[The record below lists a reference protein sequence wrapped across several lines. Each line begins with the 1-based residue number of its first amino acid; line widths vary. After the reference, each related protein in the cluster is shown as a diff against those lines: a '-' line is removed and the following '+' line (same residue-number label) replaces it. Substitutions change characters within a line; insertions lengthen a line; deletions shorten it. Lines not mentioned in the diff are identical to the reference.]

1 MKCLILVV
9 LLSIISACTGIQR
22 TDPELLFIDQSK
34 IAAPDLTV
42 TIPGLGSCTDST
54 NRTLHLN
61 SQEPVIVLVHG
72 CLGSA
77 GRFRALAEVFA
88 FSGQQAICFSYND
101 RDSLMVS
108 SAQLV
113 SSLDALR
120 SQMQGRNITLIGHSQ
135 GGLIARKAMVSDR
148 SPSLQTLD
156 ADLTLVTVSA
166 PFAGINA
173 ASHCGSTLAKILS
186 LGLTVPICK
195 IVSGDKWDE
204 ITASSE
210 FILQPGVLLEQ
221 VGKHL
226 KINTDESGSCRST
239 NGVGSCMED
248 DYVFSLEEQYH
259 PPVDR
264 GAAVANVDIKAGHVE
279 IAGDQ
284 RVAPLKF
291 IAVLQQHGIL
301 KTTPPERISA
311 FESLLARLY
320 TTDGTPGRPGTDYGP
335 GVGWPEDRNTTHWL
349 ESRETHPAVEISV
362 DIVSQEKVQAQKRW

>member
-1 MKCLILVV
+1 MKCLILVF
-9 LLSIISACTGIQR
+9 LLSIITACTAIPR
-22 TDPELLFIDQSK
+22 TDTELLFIDQSK

-42 TIPGLGSCTDST
+42 TIPGLSSCTDST
-54 NRTLHLN
+54 NRTIHLN
-61 SQEPVIVLVHG
+61 SHEPVIVMVHG

-108 SAQLV
+108 SALLV
-113 SSLDALR
+113 ASLETLSSH
-120 SQMQGRNITLIGHSQ
+120 MQSRDITLIGHSQ
-135 GGLIARKAMVSDR
+135 GGLIARKAMVR
-148 SPSLQTLD
+148 ERAPSLQAIN

-195 IVSGDKWDE
+195 IVSGDKWHE

-221 VGKHL
+221 VERHL
-226 KINTDESGSCRST
+226 KINTDESGSCRRT
-239 NGVGSCMED
+239 NAVGNCVED

-259 PPVDR
+259 PPIDR
-264 GAAVANVDIKAGHVE
+264 DATVANIDVKAGHVE
-279 IAGDQ
+279 IAGDH
-284 RVAPLKF
+284 RVSPLKL
-291 IAVLQQHGIL
+291 IAVLQQHGVL
-301 KTTPPERISA
+301 NTTPPERISA
-311 FESLLARLY
+311 FERLLTRLY
-320 TTDGTPGRPGTDYGP
+320 TTDLTPDRPWRAYQ
-335 GVGWPEDRNTTHWL
+335 WSAL
-349 ESRETHPAVEISV
+349 E
-362 DIVSQEKVQAQKRW
+362 KRI

>member
-1 MKCLILVV
+1 MNCLIIVF
-9 LLSIISACTGIQR
+9 LLSITTACTAVPR
-22 TDPELLFIDQSK
+22 TDTELLFIDQSK
-34 IAAPDLTV
+34 IAAPDLSV
-42 TIPGLGSCTDST
+42 TIPGLGLCTDSK
-54 NRTLHLN
+54 NRTIHLN
-61 SQEPVIVLVHG
+61 SQEPVIVMVHG

-113 SSLDALR
+113 AALEALSSHMHSR
-120 SQMQGRNITLIGHSQ
+120 KITLIGHSQ
-135 GGLIARKAMVSDR
+135 GGLIARKATVRDR
-148 SPSLQTLD
+148 APSLQAVD

-173 ASHCGSTLAKILS
+173 ARHCGSTLAKILS

-195 IVSGDKWDE
+195 IASGDKWHE

-239 NGVGSCMED
+239 NAVGNCIEG

-264 GAAVANVDIKAGHVE
+264 DAAVKNLDIKAGHVE

-301 KTTPPERISA
+301 NTIPPERISA
-311 FESLLARLY
+311 FERLLTRLY
-320 TTDGTPGRPGTDYGP
+320 TAELTPDRTWREIKSQLLAGP
-335 GVGWPEDRNTTHWL
+335 AYISECFCPSQQAPII
-349 ESRETHPAVEISV
+349 SR
-362 DIVSQEKVQAQKRW
+362 